1 MLQSRV
7 WGGCFFQG
15 DMFVLHHGVREEEVR
30 LELQT
35 IISSETFA
43 RSQQLSRLLRY
54 LCDALLSGD
63 IERLS
68 EYAIGT
74 EALGRSADFDPTQ
87 DAAVRVEMYRL
98 RRRLREYYAGEG
110 AVHTTRI
117 EIPQGRYAPV
127 VTQCGD
133 TQNGEERKE
142 NGAEAQSTL
151 ESPAASSVP
160 VAAGTVHP
168 APESHSVQRIL
179 ISCALLV
186 ILLAVPAMWFP
197 HRRATSR
204 NGSPHGDT
212 ILAAA
217 VLPAPPSD
225 VRIGCGRARPW
236 TDRLGQIWDA
246 DEYFE
251 GGQELEIPPRPYIAG
266 TFDAHLFQ
274 SARTGEF
281 SYRIPLP
288 NRTYEMRLYFI
299 EPIYG
304 PENPD
309 GGEGNR
315 LFRVAINGRQVL
327 DRFDILTDAD
337 GPWIADVRVFKDI
350 SPDPDGYVRLDFR
363 SITGG
368 ALVNAIEFIPSR
380 RHILNPVRLLPQ
392 DNFYTDSA
400 GNLWTPD
407 NYSRGGRMAV
417 HPDSVKNT
425 RDQELF
431 RHERYG
437 RFRYAIPVDRGSYSV
452 YLYMVEK
459 YWGPGNQGGGGVNS
473 RVFSV
478 FCNGA
483 ALLRSI
489 DLYKEAGIEY
499 GIVHALHGLVPNAQ
513 GKLQLA
519 FEPEH
524 DYASLYG
531 LEVLDEAGPDRPSF
545 ERTVNGAITR

>member
-1 MLQSRV
+1 M
-7 WGGCFFQG
+7 
-15 DMFVLHHGVREEEVR
+15 LHHGVREEEVR
-30 LELQT
+30 LELQA
-35 IISSETFA
+35 IISSETFS

-54 LCDALLSGD
+54 LCDASLSGG

-110 AVHTTRI
+110 AGHTIRI

-127 VTQCGD
+127 VTPCGE
-133 TQNGEERKE
+133 THGERKE
-142 NGAEAQSTL
+142 NTAE
-151 ESPAASSVP
+151 
-160 VAAGTVHP
+160 AGTVRTSAVQATAPVPVESVRP
-168 APESHSVQRIL
+168 ASGAHFARRSL
-179 ISCALLV
+179 IGGALLAT
-186 ILLAVPAMWFP
+186 LLVVPAMWVP
-197 HRRATSR
+197 HRRNAGRS
-204 NGSPHGDT
+204 GSMHSDT

-217 VLPAPPSD
+217 VLPGPALN
-225 VRIGCGRARPW
+225 VRIGCGRTSPW
-236 TDRLGQIWDA
+236 TDRLGQIWDS

-251 GGQELEIPPRPYIAG
+251 GGERLEIPPRPYIAG

-274 SARTGEF
+274 SARIGNF
-281 SYRIPLP
+281 SYHIPLP

-299 EPIYG
+299 EPIFG

-315 LFRVAINGRQVL
+315 LFRLFINGRQVL

-337 GPWIADVRVFKDI
+337 GPWIGDVRVFKDI
-350 SPDPDGYVRLDFR
+350 SPASDGYVSLDFQ
-363 SITGG
+363 SITGK
-368 ALVNAIEFIPSR
+368 ALVSAIEFVPSR

-407 NYSRGGRMAV
+407 NYSRGGRLAE
-417 HPDSVKNT
+417 HPDPAKNT
-425 RDQELF
+425 RDQEIF

-437 RFRYAIPVDRGSYSV
+437 RFRYAVPVDRGSYSV
-452 YLYMVEK
+452 YLYMIEK
-459 YWGPGNQGGGGVNS
+459 YWGSGNPGGGGVNS
-473 RVFSV
+473 RVFSL

-483 ALLRSI
+483 ALLRGI
-489 DLYKEAGIEY
+489 DLYKEAGIDY
-499 GIVHALHGLVPNAQ
+499 GIVYALHGLTPNAQ
-513 GKLQLA
+513 GKLQLS

-545 ERTVNGAITR
+545 ERTVSGAVPR